1 MALLQDFLDTHG
13 LTRDELPPDLLAIV
27 RATDE
32 GDDPLGP
39 LGCSLVTSE
48 SSVSLLT
55 HDYLTDE
62 DRANPGIMANI
73 DAISRVV
80 QLCTFVI
87 EHEDGDV
94 AGYWR
99 GPEERPLAESPVI
112 TFDSEGQFRR
122 LAGERIIEAVVSEWC
137 FDTDQ
142 LDDVGAELR
151 VIGVD
156 LDVDD
161 PDEVDFAER
170 PDVEVWPDELHR
182 RFDAEERAAR
192 GLD

>member
-13 LTRDELPPDLLAIV
+13 LTRDELPADLLAIV

-39 LGCSLVTSE
+39 LACSLITSE
-48 SSVSLLT
+48 SDVPLLT

-62 DRANPGIMANI
+62 DRANPGIMANV
-73 DAISRVV
+73 DAINRVA

-87 EHEDGDV
+87 QHEDGDL

-99 GPEERPLAESPVI
+99 GEQERPLTESPLV
-112 TFDSEGQFRR
+112 TYDSEGQFRR
-122 LAGERIIEAVVSEWC
+122 LAGGRVVEAVVSEWC

-142 LDDVGAELR
+142 LDDVSAELR
-151 VIGVD
+151 GIGVE
-156 LDVDD
+156 LGIDD
-161 PDEVDFAER
+161 PDAVEVVDR
-170 PDVEVWPDELHR
+170 PDVDEWPDAVHR
-182 RFDAEERAAR
+182 RFDAEERVAR